1 MPGRLRLNFTDVKLY
16 KIKGIIKVSR
26 NKTGNQTSRKKLK
39 MIRLKTFAEG
49 IFVQEQD
56 DFDYDGFNM
65 NPKKKEKVKPTIF

>member
-1 MPGRLRLNFTDVKLY
+1 
-16 KIKGIIKVSR
+16 
-26 NKTGNQTSRKKLK
+26 